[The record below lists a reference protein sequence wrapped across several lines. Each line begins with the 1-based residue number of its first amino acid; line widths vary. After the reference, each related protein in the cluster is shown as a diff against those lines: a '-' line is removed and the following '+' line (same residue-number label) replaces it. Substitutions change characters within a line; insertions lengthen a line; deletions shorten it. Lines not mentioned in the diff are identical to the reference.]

1 MTSADEY
8 SVDGSRKAKLKARFQ
23 ANDYGSDGNVMD
35 QRTIASIDHLDPGN
49 KKKGGFGGYNFAR
62 TASNGFNSGTNTSMP
77 SATTAGNG
85 ANQMQALQMQ

>member
-35 QRTIASIDHLDPGN
+35 
-49 KKKGGFGGYNFAR
+49 
-62 TASNGFNSGTNTSMP
+62 
-77 SATTAGNG
+77 
-85 ANQMQALQMQ
+85 